1 VADAIPVRRSRAQA
15 FEDVRFIPARWLL
28 LLLALARTLTGR
40 ATIGKLGIA
49 GLVWTYTP
57 RKLKLAAAIL
67 AASGLIVIVGALAAI
82 TILVLQLT

>member
-1 VADAIPVRRSRAQA
+1 VAEAIPAGRSKAQA
-15 FEDVRFIPARWLL
+15 FEGVRFIPARWLL
-28 LLLALARTLTGR
+28 LLLAVVRTLSGR

-67 AASGLIVIVGALAAI
+67 ATSGLIVIVGALAAI